1 MNLEG
6 KLKSRTIIRLWAP
19 LAATW
24 LMMASEGPILAA
36 VIARMPDPKF
46 NLAAYG
52 VAFAFAIIIE
62 APIIMLMSAST
73 ALVDNSHN
81 YRKLR
86 NFTVALNVIVTI
98 VMLAVLYQPVFD
110 FIVRGLMRL
119 PDEIAD
125 LTHGALLFM
134 IPWPAAIG
142 FRRFYQGLLIRDNL
156 TRRVAY
162 GTIIRLGSVITS
174 AILLISLTSMPGSLV
189 GCLSLSIA
197 VIFESAASRW
207 MVRGTLRRLLDNHDS
222 RDNRSWVLSYGGI
235 ASFYYPLALT
245 SVISLAVHPVVTFFM
260 GQARFPVESLAVLPV
275 LNALTFIFRSIGLSY
290 QEVVIVLAGEKQEHL
305 KELTQFAMKLAAVT
319 ALAYALIAYTPLVT
333 FWYHT
338 VSGLSMEL
346 TAIAL
351 TPTRIL
357 PVLPALAVLLSLQR
371 GFLVHIR
378 MTRPITWA
386 TVIEISVIVLVLI
399 VTINVFDVIG
409 VTAAAVAFITG
420 RVAGNLYL
428 VPPCLRG
435 ARSGSDNLLKQ

>member
-6 KLKSRTIIRLWAP
+6 TLKSRTIIRFWAP

-24 LMMASEGPILAA
+24 LMMATEGPFLAA
-36 VIARMPDPKF
+36 VIARMPDPIF

-73 ALVDNSHN
+73 ALVDCSHN

-86 NFTVALNVIVTI
+86 NFTVALNVVVTI
-98 VMLAVLYQPVFD
+98 VMLMVLYQPVFD
-110 FIVRGLMRL
+110 FIVRGLMKL
-119 PDEIAD
+119 PDEVAD

-156 TRRVAY
+156 TRLVAY
-162 GTIIRLGSVITS
+162 GTIIRLSSVVGS
-174 AILLISLTSMPGSLV
+174 AILLIIFTSMPGSLV
-189 GCLSLSIA
+189 GCFSLSIA
-197 VIFESAASRW
+197 VTFESVASRW
-207 MVRGTLRRLLDNHDS
+207 MVRGTLQRLLTQSDSLDNC
-222 RDNRSWVLSYGGI
+222 SWVLSYGGI
-235 ASFYYPLALT
+235 AGFYYPLALT

-290 QEVVIVLAGEKQEHL
+290 QEVVIALIGEKQEHL
-305 KELTQFAMKLAAVT
+305 KELTQFAFKLAAAT
-319 ALAYALIAYTPLVT
+319 TLAYALIAYTPLVNV
-333 FWYHT
+333 WYHT
-338 VSGLSMEL
+338 VSGLSEEL
-346 TAIAL
+346 MAFAL

-357 PVLPALAVLLSLQR
+357 PILPALAVLLSFQR
-371 GFLVHIR
+371 GFLVHTR
-378 MTRPITWA
+378 TTRPITWA
-386 TVIEISVIVLVLI
+386 TVIEISVIVLVLM
-399 VTINVFDVIG
+399 VTINVFYVIG
-409 VTAAAVAFITG
+409 ATAAAVAFVAG

-435 ARSGSDNLLKQ
+435 ARSGSEDLLK

>member
-1 MNLEG
+1 MNIEG
-6 KLKSRTIIRLWAP
+6 NLKSRTIIRFWAP

-24 LMMASEGPILAA
+24 LMMAAEGPFLAA
-36 VIARMPDPKF
+36 VIARMADPKF

-62 APIIMLMSAST
+62 APVIMMMSAST
-73 ALVDNSHN
+73 ALVDSSHN

-86 NFTVALNVIVTI
+86 NFTVVLNVVVTI
-98 VMLAVLYQPVFD
+98 VMLVILYQPVFD
-110 FIVRGLMRL
+110 FIVLGLMKL
-119 PDEIAD
+119 PDEIAN

-162 GTIIRLGSVITS
+162 GTIIRLGSVIVST
-174 AILLISLTSMPGSLV
+174 IFLISLTSMPGSLV

-197 VIFESAASRW
+197 VTCESIASRW
-207 MVRGTLRRLLDNHDS
+207 MVRGTLRRLLGNHDNK
-222 RDNRSWVLSYGGI
+222 DDRSWVLSYGGI

-275 LNALTFIFRSIGLSY
+275 LNSLTFIFRSIGLSY
-290 QEVVIVLAGEKQEHL
+290 QEVVIVLIGENQKHL
-305 KELTQFAMKLAAVT
+305 KELTRFAMKLAAVT
-319 ALAYALIAYTPLVT
+319 TVAYALIAYTPLVNI
-333 FWYHT
+333 WYHT
-338 VSGLSMEL
+338 ISGLSMEL
-346 TAIAL
+346 TQFAL

-357 PVLPALAVLLSLQR
+357 PILPALAVLISFQR
-371 GFLVHIR
+371 GFLVHTR

-386 TVIEISVIVLVLI
+386 TVIEMSIIVLVLME
-399 VTINVFDVIG
+399 TINVFDVIG
-409 VTAAAVAFITG
+409 ATAAAVAFVTG
-420 RVAGNLYL
+420 RVASNLYL
-428 VPPCLRG
+428 VPACLRG
-435 ARSGSDNLLKQ
+435 ARSGSENLLKQ